1 MADDVELAARIR
13 DPMVAIEEV
22 RLHTARR
29 NSTVLFATAGA
40 EAAGGLV
47 VGLGADDDVER
58 GSGALL
64 LGAGLAHATEAWL
77 QLGFADR
84 RHAAFMADLA
94 SAEGHPE
101 AWPAMARDLRLDV
114 ERDARGHAFAAGAY
128 ASVLGA
134 SAIALA
140 ANGSAEPSLA
150 LVGVG
155 ATGLIHHVVRWRTA
169 TRLSV
174 DLDTIPLAVPGP
186 VRQ

>member
-1 MADDVELAARIR
+1 MADDAELAARIR

-22 RLHTARR
+22 RIHAARR
-29 NSTVLFATAGA
+29 STSGLFVAAGIEATAGA
-40 EAAGGLV
+40 V
-47 VGLGADDDVER
+47 VELGAETDVER

-64 LGAGLAHATEAWL
+64 LGAGLTHATQAWL
-77 QLGFADR
+77 QLGLADR

-94 SAEGHPE
+94 EAEGHPD
-101 AWPAMARDLRLDV
+101 AWPALARDLRLDV

-134 SAIALA
+134 AAVVLA
-140 ANGSAEPSLA
+140 TSGSAEPTFA

-155 ATGLIHHVVRWRTA
+155 ATGLVHHVVRWRTA

-186 VRQ
+186 VVQ